1 MILNADCFRHQIRP
15 KSHRHLLIV
24 HSGSVVQGCEFGGRA
39 LGSPVSTA
47 SRETLPERAAVYTAA
62 RAAFLGQCSA
72 LSSVSGWG
80 YDVRSGGKGCRGRRV
95 MKPGF
100 LNRRERVS
108 LRTCP
113 LGSASCV
120 HVKTPTPQNEK
131 CGRGRHGA
139 VVAGS
144 VSGTTSPRRH
154 SSADSHFPV
163 TPSEGP
169 QGLAQVCPFSP
180 VTPSCERVASRSVGA
195 GGGAGSTTQG
205 PLAEGAHHIRL
216 HHWQKHVARPPW
228 GRGWLCPLC
237 VQERTGP
244 AVGGRTWPHDRRLT
258 AHSTQMGCLP
268 GLRV

>member
-1 MILNADCFRHQIRP
+1 MILNADGFRHQIRP

-24 HSGSVVQGCEFGGRA
+24 HSGSAVQGCEFRGRA

-47 SRETLPERAAVYTAA
+47 SRETLPERVAVYTAA
-62 RAAFLGQCSA
+62 RAAFLGQCCA
-72 LSSVSGWG
+72 VSSVSGWG

-113 LGSASCV
+113 PGSASCV
-120 HVKTPTPQNEK
+120 HVKTPAPQNEK

-154 SSADSHFPV
+154 SSAESHFPV

-169 QGLAQVCPFSP
+169 RGSAQVCPFP
-180 VTPSCERVASRSVGA
+180 LVTPSCERVASRSRGA
-195 GGGAGSTTQG
+195 GGGEHHAGATCRGHAPHPFTS
-205 PLAEGAHHIRL
+205 LAEACGTAAL
-216 HHWQKHVARPPW
+216 GEGVAVPPVCAGKDWTCRGRQDVAPRPPPY
-228 GRGWLCPLC
+228 C
-237 VQERTGP
+237 
-244 AVGGRTWPHDRRLT
+244 
-258 AHSTQMGCLP
+258 S
-268 GLRV
+268 

>member
-1 MILNADCFRHQIRP
+1 MILNADGFRHQIRP

-24 HSGSVVQGCEFGGRA
+24 HSGSAVQGCEFRGRA

-47 SRETLPERAAVYTAA
+47 SRETLPERVAVYTAA
-62 RAAFLGQCSA
+62 RAAFLGQCCA
-72 LSSVSGWG
+72 VSSVSGWG

-113 LGSASCV
+113 PGSASCV
-120 HVKTPTPQNEK
+120 HVKTPAPQNEK

-144 VSGTTSPRRH
+144 VSRTTSPRRH
-154 SSADSHFPV
+154 SSAESHFPV

-169 QGLAQVCPFSP
+169 RGSAQVCPFPP
-180 VTPSCERVASRSVGA
+180 VTPSCERVASRSRGA
-195 GGGAGSTTQG
+195 GGGAPRRGHLPRARTTSIYITG
-205 PLAEGAHHIRL
+205 RSMWHG
-216 HHWQKHVARPPW
+216 RPGGGGGCAPCVCRKGLDLPW
-228 GRGWLCPLC
+228 AAGRGP
-237 VQERTGP
+237 T
-244 AVGGRTWPHDRRLT
+244 TT
-258 AHSTQMGCLP
+258 ALLLIVHRCLP

>member
-1 MILNADCFRHQIRP
+1 MILNADGFRHQIRP

-24 HSGSVVQGCEFGGRA
+24 HSGSAVQGCEFRGRA

-47 SRETLPERAAVYTAA
+47 SRETLPERVAVYTAA
-62 RAAFLGQCSA
+62 RAAFLGQCCA
-72 LSSVSGWG
+72 VSSVSGWG

-113 LGSASCV
+113 PGSASCV
-120 HVKTPTPQNEK
+120 HVKTPAPQNEK
-131 CGRGRHGA
+131 CGRGHHGA

-154 SSADSHFPV
+154 SSAESHFPV

-169 QGLAQVCPFSP
+169 RGSAQVCPFPP
-180 VTPSCERVASRSVGA
+180 VTPSCERVASRSRGA
-195 GGGAGSTTQG
+195 GGGSTTQG
-205 PLAEGAHHIRL
+205 PLAEGTHHIHL

-244 AVGGRTWPHDRRLT
+244 AVAAGRGPTTT
-258 AHSTQMGCLP
+258 ALLLIVHRCLP